1 MVDVLASRGD
11 ERRGSLRYVSGS
23 RQTGDDPEISEC
35 GNAAGLN
42 TPSPHG
48 ECIAVE
54 ERTQGTETSKYL
66 KEQRKKLIPSVAAS
80 ERGGAQTDLRVGVA
94 GALS

>member
-1 MVDVLASRGD
+1 M
-11 ERRGSLRYVSGS
+11 
-23 RQTGDDPEISEC
+23 GDDPGISEC

-42 TPSPHG
+42 TPSPRG
-48 ECIAVE
+48 ECIAAE

-66 KEQRKKLIPSVAAS
+66 QEQKKTLIPSVAAS
-80 ERGGAQTDLRVGVA
+80 ERGRAQTSLRAGVA

>member
-1 MVDVLASRGD
+1 MDVLASRGD

-23 RQTGDDPEISEC
+23 RQTGDDPGISEC

-66 KEQRKKLIPSVAAS
+66 EEKRKKLIPSVAAS
-80 ERGGAQTDLRVGVA
+80 ERGGAQTRIRPGVA